1 MSNYAV
7 LQELNDGV
15 FWRLTV
21 PSVSIQS
28 GSEYPFLISDIVF
41 LSIELL
47 HCDLASDDTDSNE
60 LYAKPDQYLPEELKF
75 SVISTQYIAL
85 QHISSGLHE
94 YYSVNFDADNY
105 VVVDLMVHCCIT
117 AVHYPTILFYPEI
130 KRDLQRTLASSSV
143 KPNGQEDSKYSSKES
158 NSVGTLRKTRVT
170 TTVDTSAD
178 TTLVTNKSKGL
189 FGLGRFLA
197 SPEKLLFGSGD
208 RNGGSASSNKAKGVE
223 SAHVDQDHSLLKVTV
238 NPITIASAIRRR
250 VSISGNKMEVTTSSS
265 NIPGEASD
273 DASNATDEAVC
284 TETSSVAESEDNSA
298 AGETTDTAG
307 TSTLQIPSRDRIAT
321 VYDMYTAAVI
331 QNYHS
336 AVESIQNLL
345 VAVSQPDHHAQLLLS
360 RHEEGT
366 DENNEDSADGHT
378 DSNNA
383 SNARTCPLLSNREAN
398 INALVNTAKA
408 YGGSSPSSQHQQ
420 QHQQQHHPHSAT
432 RPTGRS
438 KVAINQSLALILQQI
453 IDACQE
459 DLALQWS
466 LHTATLRRNVFP
478 LRHYLMKLFFRE
490 QGIFW
495 KQQMISHTRE
505 YDESHS
511 IASAKDT
518 EMWQILSDHISSEK
532 EYERD
537 KLLSAAVINNNNSE
551 RSRTT
556 VSRGHYARGLR
567 MFDWRILRLPSRLP
581 YLLLEQY
588 SLMGGPNLVT
598 MPVPATEDETDM
610 SHNDTLLASDDD
622 IYSSVKCRGSRQRKQ
637 EIFHVIFLQHGFL
650 GGPFDMRQL
659 AHALQMLL
667 IPTDVP
673 HSQPDAYTPLSQQ
686 RQYPYNSHRT
696 HHHHHRHGMHGP
708 SGSTASSS
716 FSATHVKHTVLIH
729 SCCSNEGTPSNSGGI
744 REMGLRMADEILG
757 YLRDKAPVLL
767 DESAV
772 SPRSLGSAAS
782 ERHRVSFIGHSLGG
796 LIIRSALQE
805 ERMQCL
811 RPYLHTFLSLATPHV
826 GNLYSDSSLV
836 STGMWALAKFKNY
849 RCLQEL
855 VLEDAPKDVAAP
867 PSVQEHEDVLRQQSL
882 LFRLSLPTVPMTPA
896 PLLPSSGKLS
906 SPPLPTTSM
915 ASTPSSSTRHGPPP
929 AFTNA
934 LSDFKHVICVS
945 SPKDQYVSTY
955 SARIQL
961 SPKVESD
968 AQRGVLLAMYV
979 SRMID
984 QLTRDVLSAS
994 QLVRVMVVNNEED
1007 VAACANGGMGMDAFS
1022 AGSGNGGS
1030 GTGSSAGSG
1039 NSSAASALVTDAVSV
1054 PTLMNTLLA
1063 HDLTGNS
1070 SSNGNGN
1077 NAVASVSGTALTMFF
1092 GGVTDVN
1099 SAIGRSAHICY
1110 LDNAVVAHQLIFTC
1124 LQYFQS

>member
-1 MSNYAV
+1 MLP

-21 PSVSIQS
+21 PSVSIQP
-28 GSEYPFLISDIVF
+28 GSEHPFLISDIVF

-47 HCDLASDDTDSNE
+47 HCELASDDTDSNE
-60 LYAKPDQYLPEELKF
+60 LYARPDQYLPEELKF
-75 SVISTQYIAL
+75 NVISTQYIAL
-85 QHISSGLHE
+85 QHVSSGLHE

-130 KRDLQRTLASSSV
+130 KRDLQRTLTSTST
-143 KPNGQEDSKYSSKES
+143 KPNAKEDNKVSSKES

-189 FGLGRFLA
+189 FGLGRFLS

-250 VSISGNKMEVTTSSS
+250 VSVSGNKLEAA
-265 NIPGEASD
+265 NIPGDASD
-273 DASNATDEAVC
+273 DASNVTEEAVG
-284 TETSSVAESEDNSA
+284 TDTSSVAESEESSV
-298 AGETTDTAG
+298 AGETTDPASA
-307 TSTLQIPSRDRIAT
+307 STIQIPSRDRIAT

-345 VAVSQPDHHAQLLLS
+345 VAVSQPDHHVQPILS

-366 DENNEDSADGHT
+366 DENNEDTAGGHT
-378 DSNNA
+378 DSNSS

-408 YGGSSPSSQHQQ
+408 YGGSSPSNQHQSQ
-420 QHQQQHHPHSAT
+420 QQQQHHQPTTT

-537 KLLSAAVINNNNSE
+537 KLLSAAVINTTTNNSE
-551 RSRTT
+551 RSHATI
-556 VSRGHYARGLR
+556 SRGHYARGLR

-588 SLMGGPNLVT
+588 SLMGGPNLAT
-598 MPVPATEDETDM
+598 MPIPAAEDESDM
-610 SHNDTLLASDDD
+610 ANNDTLFASDED

-637 EIFHVIFLQHGFL
+637 EVFHVIFLQHGFL

-696 HHHHHRHGMHGP
+696 HHHHRHGMHGLGG
-708 SGSTASSS
+708 GSTAA
-716 FSATHVKHTVLIH
+716 ATHVKHTVLIH
-729 SCCSNEGTPSNSGGI
+729 SCCSNEGTPSNGGGI

-757 YLRDKAPVLL
+757 YLRDKAPCLL
-767 DESAV
+767 DESAA
-772 SPRSLGSAAS
+772 SPRSLGATAAT

-811 RPYLHTFLSLATPHV
+811 RPHLHTFLSLASPHV

-867 PSVQEHEDVLRQQSL
+867 PTAQEHEDVLRQQSL

-896 PLLPSSGKLS
+896 PLLPSSNKVT
-906 SPPLPTTSM
+906 SPPLPTASS

-929 AFTNA
+929 TFTNA

-1007 VAACANGGMGMDAFS
+1007 VAACGNGGLGMDAFS
-1022 AGSGNGGS
+1022 ANSSGGGN
-1030 GTGSSAGSG
+1030 GTGSSTGSG
-1039 NSSAASALVTDAVSV
+1039 SSSVAAALVTDAVSV

-1063 HDLTGNS
+1063 HDLTGS
-1070 SSNGNGN
+1070 SGNNGN
-1077 NAVASVSGTALTMFF
+1077 NAAASVSGTALTMFF